1 MVGNYDLVK
10 DELKTC
16 YLLFI
21 MRRLKSNLTV
31 NVLFFF
37 LIYRLKILDARLS
50 DSGNY
55 SCVPTAAEGSS
66 VIVHVINGKRF
77 FELFFIRKYVL
88 YATPHSKHIIRLV
101 YQQKVFDPIQFNKIF
116 IKSLHLNLITK
127 STRHY
132 IL

>member
-1 MVGNYDLVK
+1 MLGNYDLVK

-16 YLLFI
+16 YLLFK
-21 MRRLKSNLTV
+21 MRRLKCNLKAR
-31 NVLFFF
+31 FFLLF

-77 FELFFIRKYVL
+77 PLIFYFPVSNRKYYLPCFPSQSVHN
-88 YATPHSKHIIRLV
+88 Y
-101 YQQKVFDPIQFNKIF
+101 
-116 IKSLHLNLITK
+116 
-127 STRHY
+127 
-132 IL
+132 

>member
-16 YLLFI
+16 YLLFK
-21 MRRLKSNLTV
+21 MRRLKCNLKV
-31 NVLFFF
+31 NVLFFS
-37 LIYRLKILDARLS
+37 IYRLKILDARLS

-77 FELFFIRKYVL
+77 FL
-88 YATPHSKHIIRLV
+88 
-101 YQQKVFDPIQFNKIF
+101 NIF
-116 IKSLHLNLITK
+116 
-127 STRHY
+127 
-132 IL
+132 